1 VIGIGASTQVDSMLI
16 IWPDLSFTKTVRPE
30 INKYTSYDQP
40 LHTEKIKQKVTSVP
54 ETIFEQVNTGFEKN
68 SDDDFI
74 DFYSERGIA
83 QMHSH
88 EGPKAAVADVNGDG
102 FDDVYIG
109 GTVSKPGQLYLQ
121 TGSGVFV
128 RKEEVAFKQF
138 SGFTDAAIVFFD
150 CDADGDKD
158 LLICA
163 GGNTVLPSSAQL
175 QHRLFLNDGKGNFKA
190 AVNAFPPNKDNIS
203 VAIADDFDGD
213 GDLDLFV
220 GAGFVS
226 GSHGS
231 TPQSHVYINNGK
243 GIFSDMPADRCKGVT
258 DAGMITSAVWADMDG
273 DHIAELVVA
282 GEWMSPRIFKYD
294 NGNFTEMKSNLSA
307 MTGWWQT
314 VAAAD
319 LNGDGNTDLVLGNF
333 GENFSLKPGNDKPV
347 KLFLNDFDNNGQVDK
362 ILTRTVDGKDKPVFM
377 KNELESQLPVL
388 KKQNLHNT
396 EYAVKGIQD
405 LFSKTQLEKALVKQI
420 NYSSSCV
427 AFNTGKG
434 NFIVSKLPTAIQ
446 FSSVKKIVPL
456 DVNGDGF
463 TDLVVG
469 GNEFGFQ
476 PQLGRLDASDGDVLV
491 NDGKGNFSVMSQGL
505 TGIIL
510 PEQTRDIVLIK
521 GNGSTSVLFLQN
533 NELPVLYQLKTRT
546 NKPIKK

>member
-1 VIGIGASTQVDSMLI
+1 
-16 IWPDLSFTKTVRPE
+16 
-30 INKYTSYDQP
+30 
-40 LHTEKIKQKVTSVP
+40 
-54 ETIFEQVNTGFEKN
+54 
-68 SDDDFI
+68 
-74 DFYSERGIA
+74 
-83 QMHSH
+83 
-88 EGPKAAVADVNGDG
+88 
-102 FDDVYIG
+102 
-109 GTVSKPGQLYLQ
+109 
-121 TGSGVFV
+121 
-128 RKEEVAFKQF
+128 
-138 SGFTDAAIVFFD
+138 
-150 CDADGDKD
+150 
-158 LLICA
+158 
-163 GGNTVLPSSAQL
+163 
-175 QHRLFLNDGKGNFKA
+175 
-190 AVNAFPPNKDNIS
+190 
-203 VAIADDFDGD
+203 
-213 GDLDLFV
+213 
-220 GAGFVS
+220 
-226 GSHGS
+226 
-231 TPQSHVYINNGK
+231 VYINNGK
-243 GIFSDMPADRCKGVT
+243 GIFSDMPADKCKGVT